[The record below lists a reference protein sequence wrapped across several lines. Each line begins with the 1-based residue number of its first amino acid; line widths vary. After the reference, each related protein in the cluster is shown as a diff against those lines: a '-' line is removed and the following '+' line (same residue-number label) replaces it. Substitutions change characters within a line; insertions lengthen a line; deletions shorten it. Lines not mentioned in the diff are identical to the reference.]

1 MSEENSLTLKKVQ
14 HRLEKASFPEDKYR
28 EAREVMDKRFGK
40 ISVWV
45 GPKDA
50 ILIVKKRV
58 SQNAE
63 DCLRDVGYA
72 KERLKINQDYIMK
85 MVDYSVKVP
94 ALDLFEVWGFYEAPL
109 QDLKR
114 EIAIRKKKKR

>member
-1 MSEENSLTLKKVQ
+1 MSEEDQATLKKVQ
-14 HRLEKASFPEDKYR
+14 NRLQKGSFIEDKFR

-40 ISVWV
+40 IGVWV
-45 GPKDA
+45 GPNDSL
-50 ILIVKKRV
+50 LIVKKRV
-58 SQNAE
+58 SASAE

-94 ALDLFEVWGFYEAPL
+94 ALDLFEVWGFYQAPL

-114 EIAIRKKKKR
+114 EIALRKKKGR